1 MEPMGRVAV
10 ISVSDTGPGVPEE
23 ERERVFEPFHTTKE
37 EGTGLGLPIARRI
50 VTEHGGS
57 LSLTQAK
64 SGGAKFTITLPFDSE
79 AQGRARWH

>member
-1 MEPMGRVAV
+1 VAV
-10 ISVSDTGPGVPEE
+10 ISVADSGPGVPED

-50 VTEHGGS
+50 VVEHGGT

-64 SGGAKFTITLPFDSE
+64 GGGAKFTITLPFD
-79 AQGRARWH
+79 AQTQGGARWQ